1 MKGAQQ
7 TIGGLMTSN
16 IHSAEG
22 IQKHKATIA
31 PTSKPGVPETGAPLK
46 QRQVVNTKL
55 NEMIHLHTLQ
65 EVETTF
71 SVIQDSTGQ
80 NIDDSTPGSK
90 QPKIPVGID
99 KSIFTHY
106 TTPSNLNT

>member
-7 TIGGLMTSN
+7 TIGGLMTSD

-22 IQKHKATIA
+22 IRKHKAAIVPA
-31 PTSKPGVPETGAPLK
+31 SNPGVPETGALLK

-55 NEMIHLHTLQ
+55 NGTIHLHTLQ

-71 SVIQDSTGQ
+71 
-80 NIDDSTPGSK
+80 
-90 QPKIPVGID
+90 
-99 KSIFTHY
+99 
-106 TTPSNLNT
+106 